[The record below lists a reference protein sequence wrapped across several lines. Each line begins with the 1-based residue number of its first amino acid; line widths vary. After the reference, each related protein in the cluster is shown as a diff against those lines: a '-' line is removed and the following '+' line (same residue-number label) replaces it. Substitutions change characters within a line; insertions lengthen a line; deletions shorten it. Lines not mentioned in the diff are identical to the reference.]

1 MIHGLD
7 ADLFMLS
14 VLQSDKNIYLY
25 REYDSKPTYLSI
37 SHFVKNLKTKH
48 PSWSALDYVTLSFL
62 MGNDFLPKHYALNL
76 RQNALTLVL
85 EIHEK
90 VRSQLGHDMIQNGV
104 IHKTFLLKVLQECA
118 NMEDMLVKKRA
129 ETTVYKNL
137 MKHGHSPQD
146 RFHYWP
152 DYHRN
157 IEIGINFGNPG
168 WREKYYESIGS
179 TEEHIPHMCKEYIN
193 GLAWNLK
200 YYTSN
205 DPTQECDQSWY
216 YPYSHAPLLKDLVL
230 YLETHP
236 ITLPNSKKEIYFIRT
251 ISNSI
256 ATAK

>member
-1 MIHGLD
+1 MC
-7 ADLFMLS
+7 
-14 VLQSDKNIYLY
+14 V
-25 REYDSKPTYLSI
+25 
-37 SHFVKNLKTKH
+37 
-48 PSWSALDYVTLSFL
+48 
-62 MGNDFLPKHYALNL
+62 
-76 RQNALTLVL
+76 
-85 EIHEK
+85 
-90 VRSQLGHDMIQNGV
+90 
-104 IHKTFLLKVLQECA
+104 

-236 ITLPNSKKEIYFIRT
+236 ITLPNSKKKYTSLEQLAIVLPPQSKHLLPSSWRQCVSHNIMYPWKFKLDPIGCTFRWECAPLLPLFDESYLDVLNALPLT
-251 ISNSI
+251 YVESKRKKQHNEYMF
-256 ATAK
+256 